1 MCCVLCC
8 RRRCSTVCY
17 SNADAWIS
25 HTRIGAFPGHQ
36 ILAADFR
43 TCVFVAIFSQNP
55 RRTCHAPPAPPPLMM
70 IYAGACVHMCVCVC
84 LLGEVGCLSFG
95 YNIKRLSVSELNFSA
110 ASCVVFGFGVVC
122 RVGGDM
128 LCAYHL

>member
-1 MCCVLCC
+1 MYNIDRFVVNFFCVLCC
-8 RRRCSTVCY
+8 RRRRSTVCY

-25 HTRIGAFPGHQ
+25 HTRIGAFPVRGN
-36 ILAADFR
+36 ILAKSAAHMSC
-43 TCVFVAIFSQNP
+43 TTSPAAIDDDLC
-55 RRTCHAPPAPPPLMM
+55 RHVCAH
-70 IYAGACVHMCVCVC
+70 VCVC